1 MSMKRCAFLTL
12 ADPTG
17 FVIDDQE
24 AYPSFAELGWSV
36 EAVPWTGTPAWRS
49 FDAVVV
55 RSTWDYQNHLL
66 RFHDVL
72 AQIVRD
78 DVPLFNSLALITW
91 NSSKTYLRDLARHG
105 VAITPTLWR
114 EELHLGEV
122 TQFFGELGTG
132 EIVVKPQIGANSDG
146 VFRLR
151 QEGWQAMAD
160 AVSSYYAGR
169 SLFVQPF
176 LGSIL
181 REGEYSL
188 FYFNGR
194 FSHAVLKSPEP
205 GNFLVQEEHGGRI
218 QPVQPTDVLLS
229 AGDKVLS
236 VLSEVPLY
244 ARVDLV
250 RANTDDGFWVMELEL
265 IEPSLYLR
273 MDPNAPR
280 RFAEAFHQRMQQG

>member
-1 MSMKRCAFLTL
+1 MKRCAFLTL

-24 AYPSFAELGWSV
+24 AYASFDALGWSV
-36 EAVPWTGTPAWRS
+36 TAVPWTETPAWRS

-55 RSTWDYQNHLL
+55 RSTWDYQHHLS
-66 RFHDVL
+66 RFHEVL
-72 AQIVRD
+72 GGIVRQG
-78 DVPLFNSLALITW
+78 VPLFNSLALISW

-105 VAITPTLWR
+105 VPITPTLWR
-114 EELHLGEV
+114 DELRLDDI
-122 TQFFGELGTG
+122 TRFFGELGTS
-132 EIVVKPQIGANSDG
+132 EIVVKPQVGANSDG
-146 VFRLR
+146 VFRLHR
-151 QEGWQAMAD
+151 EGWQALAD
-160 AVSSYYAGR
+160 AVSSYYTGR

-181 REGEYSL
+181 DEGEYSL

-218 QPVQPTDVLLS
+218 HPVQPTDALLS
-229 AGDKVLS
+229 TGRKALS
-236 VLSEVPLY
+236 ALSEVPLY
-244 ARVDLV
+244 ARADLV
-250 RANTDDGFWVMELEL
+250 RANSGDGFWVMELEL

-280 RFAEAFHQRMQQG
+280 HFAEAFHQRMQQG